1 MNIVKRIDQYNSN
14 YISFCE
20 PIKNNIIDDS
30 NFIRIFYSTPYIIFN
45 GVYLLI
51 ELNDVI
57 FEKHYNKYKCVFDI
71 TNNLTLIEKIRSIEE
86 EILKK
91 YELRQKN
98 PQYKIYEQIRN
109 GNIKIFG
116 DHLKI
121 YNHSNHLFILKISG
135 IWETNISYGLTYK
148 FIKINHL

>member
-121 YNHSNHLFILKISG
+121 YNRNH
-135 IWETNISYGLTYK
+135 
-148 FIKINHL
+148 

>member
-57 FEKHYNKYKCVFDI
+57 FE
-71 TNNLTLIEKIRSIEE
+71 
-86 EILKK
+86 
-91 YELRQKN
+91 
-98 PQYKIYEQIRN
+98 
-109 GNIKIFG
+109 
-116 DHLKI
+116 
-121 YNHSNHLFILKISG
+121 
-135 IWETNISYGLTYK
+135 
-148 FIKINHL
+148 